1 LRGACFIGFRGTR
14 PNLSP
19 DFARPDFAFYDLREC
34 AYSPARFDFIA
45 MTPLLRK
52 LLGLNWLLLLTMLAL
67 AIFGVVAIYSATY
80 MREESV
86 ASEFWR
92 KQANWV
98 AVGFLAFI
106 VTSLIDYRWVRW
118 GALPMYLAG
127 IVFLVLTK
135 FIGTKVYG
143 SRSWLH
149 IGPINFQPAQLAV
162 VAGIMVLALFLSHN
176 QFRDMHPMLKL
187 LLCGVIVGAP
197 CLLIMLQPD
206 LGETIIWGPVLL
218 ALLFVGGIP
227 LRYLICIVLIVAA
240 MIPIAINLGLKP
252 YQQERI
258 TAFINPDI
266 DKQGSAWAINQ
277 SLIAIGSGGW
287 SGKGFKAPNTQIEM
301 GFLPATAV
309 HNDYIFSAIGEQ
321 WGFVGGMFLVG
332 AFALLLLTCL
342 FVAFFAGDQFGLLLS
357 IGITSLIFTH
367 IFQNVGMTISLLPI
381 TGVPLPL
388 ISYSGSFVLMI
399 MFGLGIVNSVW
410 IHRKEIVER

>member
-1 LRGACFIGFRGTR
+1 
-14 PNLSP
+14 
-19 DFARPDFAFYDLREC
+19 
-34 AYSPARFDFIA
+34 

-52 LLGLNWLLLLTMLAL
+52 LLGLNWVLLLTMLAL

-149 IGPINFQPAQLAV
+149 IGPVNFQPAQVAV
-162 VAGIMVLALFLSHN
+162 IAGIMVLALFLSHN

-227 LRYLICIVLIVAA
+227 LRYLVCIVLIVAA

-258 TAFINPDI
+258 TAFINPEI

>member
-1 LRGACFIGFRGTR
+1 
-14 PNLSP
+14 
-19 DFARPDFAFYDLREC
+19 
-34 AYSPARFDFIA
+34 

-52 LLGLNWLLLLTMLAL
+52 LLGLNWVLLLTMLAL
-67 AIFGVVAIYSATY
+67 GIFGVVAIYSATY
-80 MREESV
+80 MREDSI
-86 ASEFWR
+86 AQEFWR

-98 AVGFLAFI
+98 AVGFLAFM
-106 VTSLIDYRWVRW
+106 VTSLIDYRWIRW

-135 FIGTKVYG
+135 FIGSKVYG
-143 SRSWLH
+143 ARSWLH

-218 ALLFVGGIP
+218 ALLFVGGLP

-240 MIPIAINLGLKP
+240 FIPIAINLGLKP

-258 TAFINPDI
+258 TAFINPEI
-266 DKQGSAWAINQ
+266 DKQGAAWAINQ

-321 WGFVGGMFLVG
+321 WGFVGGIFLIS
-332 AFALLLLTCL
+332 AFGLLLLTCL
-342 FVAFFAGDQFGLLLS
+342 FVAFFAGDQFGLLLV
-357 IGITSLIFTH
+357 IGVTSLIFTH

-410 IHRKEIVER
+410 IHRREIVER

>member
-1 LRGACFIGFRGTR
+1 
-14 PNLSP
+14 
-19 DFARPDFAFYDLREC
+19 
-34 AYSPARFDFIA
+34 

-52 LLGLNWLLLLTMLAL
+52 LLGLNWVLLLTMLAL

-80 MREESV
+80 MRDDPV

-149 IGPINFQPAQLAV
+149 IGPVNFQPAQVAV
-162 VAGIMVLALFLSHN
+162 IAGIMVLALFLSHA
-176 QFRDMHPMLKL
+176 QFRDMHSMLKL

-240 MIPIAINLGLKP
+240 MIPLAINLGLKP

-287 SGKGFKAPNTQIEM
+287 AGKGFKAPNTQIEM

-332 AFALLLLTCL
+332 AFALLLLTCV
-342 FVAFFAGDQFGLLLS
+342 FVAFFAGDQFGLLLV

-367 IFQNVGMTISLLPI
+367 IFQNIGMTISLLPI

-410 IHRKEIVER
+410 IHRKDIVER